1 MRDKTILPFFVLT
14 KPQNI
19 VYNVMNKYFEVF
31 ANMAKAKVEYGNESI
46 SQLKGADRVRK
57 RPGVIFGSDGLDG
70 CEHSV
75 FEIISNSIDEAREGY
90 GQKIVVTKYSDG
102 SIEVQDFG
110 RGAPVDFNNKEQRF
124 NWELL
129 YCELYAGGK
138 YNTNDGANYEYSVG
152 LNGLGLCS
160 TQYSSEYMDV
170 EIKRDGFKYNLHFEK
185 GYNVGGLQKEPYSG
199 KDTGTKTRWK
209 PDLDVFTDIDI
220 PAEYFI
226 DTLKRQ
232 AIVNDGLLFV
242 FREQQGN
249 RFIQQEIVYNNGIR
263 DYVNE
268 IVGEEKLTSVQFWQT
283 ERKGKDRE
291 DKPEYKVKINVAM
304 AFSNRHILKEYYH
317 NSSWLEHGG
326 VPEKAT
332 RSALVSQID
341 AYIKQ
346 TNKYKSNE
354 SKITFSDVEE
364 CLVLVISSFSTMTS
378 YENQTKKA
386 ITNKFIY
393 EAMVDFLRHQLEVY
407 FIENKAEADK
417 IADQVLVNKR
427 SRERSERERINLK
440 KTLQSS
446 NSMLDRVDKF
456 VDCRSKD
463 VNEREVFIVEG
474 DSALG
479 SCKLARNAEFQAII
493 PVRGKILNCL
503 KADYEKVFKSEI
515 ITNLIKVLGCG
526 VEVKSKANKGLATFN
541 LDDLRWNKVIICTD
555 ADVDG
560 FQIRT
565 LILTMI
571 YRLMPTLINVGKI
584 YIAETP
590 LYEITTKDMTYFAYD
605 EKEKIEILEKIGD
618 KKYNIQ
624 RSKGLG
630 ENQPDMMNLTTMNPE
645 TRRLIKVMP
654 QDAERTSRMFDLLL
668 GDDLQGRKDFIAENG
683 YMYLDDADIS

>member
-1 MRDKTILPFFVLT
+1 
-14 KPQNI
+14 
-19 VYNVMNKYFEVF
+19 
-31 ANMAKAKVEYGNESI
+31 MAKTNVKYDNESI
-46 SQLKGADRVRK
+46 KKLEGPDRVRK

-70 CEHSV
+70 CEHSA
-75 FEIISNSIDEAREGY
+75 FEIISNSIDEAREGF
-90 GQKIVVTKYSDG
+90 GNKIVVTKYSDG

-110 RGAPVDFNNKEQRF
+110 RGAPVDFNNNEQCF

-185 GYNVGGLQKEPYSG
+185 GYNVGGLSKEPYSG
-199 KDTGTKTRWK
+199 RDTGTKTRWK
-209 PDLDVFTDIDI
+209 PDLDVFTETDI
-220 PAEYFI
+220 PAEYFL

-249 RFIQQEIVYNNGIR
+249 RFETTEIVYNNGMV
-263 DYVNE
+263 DYVNNT
-268 IVGEEKLTSVQFWQT
+268 VGEDALTSVQTWEC
-283 ERKGKDRE
+283 ERKGRDRE
-291 DKPEYKVKINVAM
+291 DKPEYKVKIKTAL
-304 AFSNRHILKEYYH
+304 AFSNKRTLKEYYH

-326 VPEKAT
+326 VPERAT
-332 RSALVSQID
+332 RTALVSQID
-341 AYIKQ
+341 SFIKQ
-346 TNKYKSNE
+346 TNKYKNNE

-407 FIENKAEADK
+407 FIENRAEAEK
-417 IADQVLVNKR
+417 IADQVLINKR
-427 SRERSERERINLK
+427 SRERSERERINIK

-446 NSMLDRVDKF
+446 NSMLDRVEKF

-463 VNEREVFIVEG
+463 VNIREVFIVEG

-479 SCKLARNAEFQAII
+479 SCKLARNAEFQAIM

-503 KADYEKVFKSEI
+503 KADYDKVFKSEI
-515 ITNLIKVLGCG
+515 ITNLIKILGCG
-526 VEVKSKANKGLATFN
+526 VEVKSKANKGLTTFD
-541 LDDLRWNKVIICTD
+541 LDSLRWNKIIICTD

-560 FQIRT
+560 FHIRT

-571 YRLMPTLINVGKI
+571 HRLMPTLINEGKVF
-584 YIAETP
+584 IAETP
-590 LYEITTKDMTYFAYD
+590 LYEIGTKEMTYFAYD
-605 EKEKIEILEKIGD
+605 EKEKNDILGKIGD
-618 KKYNIQ
+618 KKYTLQ

-645 TRRLIKVMP
+645 TRRLVKVMP
-654 QDAERTSRMFDLLL
+654 EEAERTSQMFDMLL

-683 YMYLDDADIS
+683 YLYLDDADIS